1 LNSPSERVETFA
13 TCTVEE
19 VTPVWSLKALLGIG
33 RDAVPLEVELDVE
46 AAVVVVDDEVVELH
60 AAPTT
65 ATVSTRPNA
74 VDRLFHE
81 AERKT
86 PP

>member
-1 LNSPSERVETFA
+1 LA

-33 RDAVPLEVELDVE
+33 RDAVPLEVPPEVELDVD
-46 AAVVVVDDEVVELH
+46 AAVVVVDDELVELH

-65 ATVSTRPNA
+65 ATVSTRPSA

>member
-1 LNSPSERVETFA
+1 
-13 TCTVEE
+13 
-19 VTPVWSLKALLGIG
+19 VWSLKALLGIG

>member
-1 LNSPSERVETFA
+1 M
-13 TCTVEE
+13 
-19 VTPVWSLKALLGIG
+19 WSLKALLGIG

-46 AAVVVVDDEVVELH
+46 AAVVVVDDEVVELQ

>member
-1 LNSPSERVETFA
+1 M
-13 TCTVEE
+13 
-19 VTPVWSLKALLGIG
+19 WSLKALLGIG